1 MAKMIRAVHRHP
13 GQAAPAQMSMPG
25 PTVKPGVDR
34 AQLSPGEG
42 TMKIEIEREPGP
54 EMMTVQEAAA
64 LMRVGRDTAYS
75 LVAERR
81 IPSLRLGR
89 QIRIPRQ
96 ALLDH
101 LAKTAIEHCDPRS
114 TQGKA
119 RQ

>member
-1 MAKMIRAVHRHP
+1 LV
-13 GQAAPAQMSMPG
+13 PAED
-25 PTVKPGVDR
+25 TWETE
-34 AQLSPGEG
+34 LEG
-42 TMKIEIEREPGP
+42 KRGL
-54 EMMTVQEAAA
+54 EMMTVREAAA

-96 ALLDH
+96 ALLEH
-101 LAKTAIEHCDPRS
+101 LAKTAMEHCESPS
-114 TQGKA
+114 TRDKA